1 MLPERDHL
9 RKEKDLPLADHL
21 FLFTVTSAE
30 GDVAATCIHYSQ
42 LGGVTRFISKNE
54 TSIAYEIHMQRL
66 LGLCSGDAARCTL

>member
-30 GDVAATCIHYSQ
+30 GDVAATCIH
-42 LGGVTRFISKNE
+42 
-54 TSIAYEIHMQRL
+54 
-66 LGLCSGDAARCTL
+66 